1 MPHHQQAT
9 RAGSRKKA
17 AHGGARQPGQ
27 RRTSGGM
34 CVMVPSES
42 VSMREV
48 TMLRARPKSARGRA
62 RAQGSAGGAAAGMP
76 ALCEGFEA
84 ASIGAVSFRVR
95 LGLQA
100 PRASCQGRTRDLGAE
115 AVRRRRAALQH
126 DVGCRA
132 RTPPRQR
139 LDACTPCDLGGPT

>member
-62 RAQGSAGGAAAGMP
+62 RSGRRGRLHTRPGRR
-76 ALCEGFEA
+76 EA
-84 ASIGAVSFRVR
+84 
-95 LGLQA
+95 
-100 PRASCQGRTRDLGAE
+100 
-115 AVRRRRAALQH
+115 
-126 DVGCRA
+126 CRA
-132 RTPPRQR
+132 IRGCHLRV
-139 LDACTPCDLGGPT
+139 LKL